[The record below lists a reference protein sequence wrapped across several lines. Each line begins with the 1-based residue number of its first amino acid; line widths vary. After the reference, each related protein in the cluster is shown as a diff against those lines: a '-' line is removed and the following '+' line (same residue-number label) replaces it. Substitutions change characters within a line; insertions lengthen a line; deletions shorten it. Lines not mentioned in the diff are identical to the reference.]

1 MLALHSGETGSAP
14 PPGGSLPSAEASS
27 HPRTRQGFTLIEIM
41 IALSLLSILALSTML
56 AIIPVGRQA
65 RLSREMN
72 TAATALRSV
81 LEQVQTL
88 PFDSLPS
95 RYLQGQV
102 VPVAALS
109 GGQIVINYTDPT
121 VDPIEISIAIS
132 WNSPEMGPYSRTF
145 TTLKTR

>member
-1 MLALHSGETGSAP
+1 
-14 PPGGSLPSAEASS
+14 
-27 HPRTRQGFTLIEIM
+27 M

-56 AIIPVGRQA
+56 AVIPIGRQA

-95 RYLQGQV
+95 RYTQGQV
-102 VPVAALS
+102 VPMAALS
-109 GGQIVINYTDPT
+109 GGQMVINYTDPT
-121 VDPIEISIAIS
+121 VDPIEISIVIS
-132 WNSPEMGPYSRTF
+132 WNSPEIGPYLRTF